1 MPGPG
6 VDASGMNLEGA
17 FFGGFNLDGANFA
30 RANLRAA
37 RFEQIRFY
45 KGDLAFITPVSF
57 QGADLRDSVWA
68 DYNRFGLQRADFT
81 EARVENMSVARDP
94 NPPTNFLTPDQIRS
108 TMSYKIKNLSG
119 FDMVGG
125 QLSGREM
132 PDSLEGWTKVSDDR
146 VIRQIALDFSGF
158 DLRQTYFG
166 SGDFTRCD
174 FTDAYVQ
181 DAAFSGVKLTYEQI
195 ASTLS
200 WHGRVLDVST
210 IGTPLRLTFRGMD
223 CFGWDFSRRNL
234 RGSRFESVDLTEA
247 IFREADLRDVVFQVS
262 KFEGADLSGSDL
274 RGASIAPARTSNPD
288 CIRNCDIRG
297 ASLGMV
303 TREQLES
310 TTSYRMGDLSGTTF
324 HISLAGVDL
333 SRQVLAGCVF
343 FGCDITGTDFTDA
356 VITGC
361 EFRVFKPEDVP
372 SVEQIKSTWNYKH
385 NRMDGIILPQEVLEA
400 LKNE

>member
-1 MPGPG
+1 M
-6 VDASGMNLEGA
+6 DLEGS
-17 FFGGFNLDGANFA
+17 FFGGVEIPGASFNE
-30 RANLRAA
+30 ANLRGV
-37 RFEQIRFY
+37 RFFQ
-45 KGDLAFITPVSF
+45 VSF
-57 QGADLRDSVWA
+57 YRSQERKVDPASFRRADLRDAVWS
-68 DYNRFGLQRADFT
+68 DLSYQGLHECDFT
-81 EARVENMSVARDP
+81 DARIEGMTVLRYP
-94 NPPTNFLTPDQIRS
+94 NPPSQFFTPDQVRS

-125 QLSGREM
+125 QLSGRER

-146 VIRQIALDFSGF
+146 MIRQVALDFSGF
-158 DLRQTYFG
+158 DLRRTYFG
-166 SGDFTRCD
+166 SGDFARCD

-181 DAAFSGVKLTYEQI
+181 DATFSGVRITYEQM

-200 WHGRVLDVST
+200 WRGRVLDVST
-210 IGTPLRLTFRGMD
+210 IATPLRLTFRGMD
-223 CFGWDFSRRNL
+223 CSGWDFSRKKL
-234 RGSRFESVDLTEA
+234 RGSTFEHVDLTGA
-247 IFREADLRDVVFQVS
+247 IFREADLRDVVFRPS

-274 RGASIAPARTSNPD
+274 RGASIAPARTGNPD

-297 ASLGMV
+297 ARLGMV

-310 TTSYRMGDLSGTTF
+310 TTSYKTGDLSR
-324 HISLAGVDL
+324 ISFGVSQSNMNL